1 MQIVPHFKH
10 FFNANFRSNKASI
23 KILLNVTVMV
33 LASLNVLQAQ
43 SVFSAK
49 DKVTTIIYA
58 TSVNG
63 KTNPEQNRTFVITNG
78 DKTLVTKEKDMKGK
92 TEFPFE
98 FYCID
103 RKTNNQLLYAV
114 LNPET
119 VIHTIDSNAIRVKM
133 GLSGRK

>member
-1 MQIVPHFKH
+1 
-10 FFNANFRSNKASI
+10 
-23 KILLNVTVMV
+23 

-119 VIHTIDSNAIRVKM
+119 VIHTIDSNAISTKN
-133 GLSGRK
+133 GTFRKEVRLFWLHL